1 MNTKLFRKVSLSRL
15 ESPDQLDQI
24 LKVTDSKSWIGL
36 IGLLLLLV
44 AAVFWGFE
52 GSIVTTAKGQG
63 VLVRRGGVLNVV
75 TNEAGLVNTLTVKVG
90 DRIEAHQVI
99 ATVAQPALLEKIR
112 TLQQSIAE
120 TNQEQGQLLEN
131 GAQSV
136 KLQVSALA
144 RQKENAQRQI
154 SELVNQEK
162 LASDQIAVQDQL
174 YAKGLV
180 TRQAGL
186 QARQRLE
193 EIKDQEASLKAT
205 LLQLDAQRF
214 GLESQPGRD
223 SSQSRERVQA
233 MQKTLGG
240 LQQELGMAQNVT
252 SPYGGEIL
260 EVGVFPGNA
269 VAAGQAIISIQPNS
283 QDIELLAYVPSLE
296 AKNIKGD
303 MEVQISP
310 STFKREEYGFL
321 RGKVVHAADF
331 PATPAAMMR
340 NFENGLLV
348 DSLTASGPVNELE
361 VTLQPNSGT
370 PSGFAWSTSRSPA
383 VRLTSGTLCSVQVV
397 TRRQRPINWVFPYI
411 KGQLGLS

>member
-1 MNTKLFRKVSLSRL
+1 MNPRLFRQVSLARL

-24 LKVTDSKSWIGL
+24 LKVTDSKAWIGL
-36 IGLLLLLV
+36 IGLLLLL
-44 AAVFWGFE
+44 ATAVFWGVE

-75 TNEAGLVNTLTVKVG
+75 TNEAGLVNALTVKVG

-99 ATVAQPALLEKIR
+99 ATVAQPALLEKIKV
-112 TLQQSIAE
+112 LQQSIAE
-120 TNQEQGQLLEN
+120 TSQEQSQLLDN

-144 RQKENAQRQI
+144 RQKENTQRQI
-154 SELVNQEK
+154 GEVINQEK
-162 LASDQIAVQDQL
+162 LASDQITVQDQL
-174 YAKGLV
+174 YTKGLV
-180 TRQAGL
+180 TKQAGL
-186 QARQRLE
+186 QARQKLE
-193 EIKDQEASLKAT
+193 GIQDQEAGLRAS
-205 LLQLDAQRF
+205 LLQFDAQRF

-223 SSQSRERVQA
+223 STQSRERVLA
-233 MQKTLGG
+233 MQKTLRG

-260 EVGVFPGNA
+260 EVKVFPGNA

-283 QDIELLAYVPSLE
+283 QDIELLAYIPSLE

-321 RGKVVHAADF
+321 KGKVVYAADF

-361 VTLQPNSGT
+361 VVLQPSPST
-370 PSGFAWSTSRSPA
+370 PSGFAWSTSHSPA

-411 KGQLGLS
+411 KSQLGVS